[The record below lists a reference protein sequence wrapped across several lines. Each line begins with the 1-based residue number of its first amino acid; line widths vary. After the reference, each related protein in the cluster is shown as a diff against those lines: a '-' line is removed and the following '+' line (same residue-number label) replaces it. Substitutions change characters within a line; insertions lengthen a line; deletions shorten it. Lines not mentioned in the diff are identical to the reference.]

1 MNSPELLLLSLNATV
16 ILAAYFIV
24 YPKFCGAN
32 GWRIAANDLLATAT
46 VLVVSGL
53 LFAGSGVSFSLLI
66 FSTNWFWFTLLSYL
80 VIETPLMFWYF
91 NKHNVWES
99 LKF

>member
-1 MNSPELLLLSLNATV
+1 VSSAELLIIGLNTAVVLL
-16 ILAAYFIV
+16 AYLVV
-24 YPKFCGAN
+24 YPAFCGAN

-46 VLVVSGL
+46 VLIVSGL
-53 LFAGSGVSFSLLI
+53 LFAGTGVSFSLLF

-80 VIETPLMFWYF
+80 TIETPLMFWYF

-99 LKF
+99 LRF